1 MNNVDGEPRSL
12 LGQETGR
19 PTWLQKG
26 GSQLHRAPPGG
37 SRHGLPYL
45 SLERGGPLERGVAAQ
60 LVTE

>member
-26 GSQLHRAPPGG
+26 GRKSDLEK
-37 SRHGLPYL
+37 GLCHDRV
-45 SLERGGPLERGVAAQ
+45 SLCEAFHFYSK
-60 LVTE
+60 